1 MIKKIFL
8 IITILLIS
16 LKVNAQAKK
25 AINIVA
31 KIDDQIITNIDIEK
45 EINYLIA
52 MNNELKKIEYN
63 ELKEFAQQSL
73 IKEVIK
79 KKELEK
85 HYELNQKNEY
95 LENYIVNFYNK
106 INLNSIEEF
115 KIYLSQYDLEIDEVR
130 SKFEIEV
137 IWNEFIY
144 TKYKEQVNIDIEAI
158 KRKVDKKKIET
169 YSYLLSEILFQIK
182 SKNESKLR
190 YEEIINSINKIGF
203 VNSASIYSN
212 SDSSKSGGEIGWI
225 NEGQLSKNI
234 LNSIKELK
242 SGEISNPIIVPGG
255 ILILKV
261 NDKKKENIDFD
272 KEDELK
278 KVIAFEKNKQFN
290 QFSLIHY
297 NKIKFNSK
305 INEK

>member
-137 IWNEFIY
+137 DN
-144 TKYKEQVNIDIEAI
+144 
-158 KRKVDKKKIET
+158 
-169 YSYLLSEILFQIK
+169 
-182 SKNESKLR
+182 
-190 YEEIINSINKIGF
+190 
-203 VNSASIYSN
+203 
-212 SDSSKSGGEIGWI
+212 
-225 NEGQLSKNI
+225 LSKYFNARI
-234 LNSIKELK
+234 VGDCPIK
-242 SGEISNPIIVPGG
+242 
-255 ILILKV
+255 
-261 NDKKKENIDFD
+261 
-272 KEDELK
+272 
-278 KVIAFEKNKQFN
+278 
-290 QFSLIHY
+290 
-297 NKIKFNSK
+297 
-305 INEK
+305 

>member
-63 ELKEFAQQSL
+63 ELKKFAQQSL

-130 SKFEIEV
+130 SKFEI
-137 IWNEFIY
+137 
-144 TKYKEQVNIDIEAI
+144 
-158 KRKVDKKKIET
+158 
-169 YSYLLSEILFQIK
+169 
-182 SKNESKLR
+182 
-190 YEEIINSINKIGF
+190 
-203 VNSASIYSN
+203 
-212 SDSSKSGGEIGWI
+212 
-225 NEGQLSKNI
+225 
-234 LNSIKELK
+234 
-242 SGEISNPIIVPGG
+242 
-255 ILILKV
+255 
-261 NDKKKENIDFD
+261 
-272 KEDELK
+272 
-278 KVIAFEKNKQFN
+278 
-290 QFSLIHY
+290 
-297 NKIKFNSK
+297 
-305 INEK
+305 